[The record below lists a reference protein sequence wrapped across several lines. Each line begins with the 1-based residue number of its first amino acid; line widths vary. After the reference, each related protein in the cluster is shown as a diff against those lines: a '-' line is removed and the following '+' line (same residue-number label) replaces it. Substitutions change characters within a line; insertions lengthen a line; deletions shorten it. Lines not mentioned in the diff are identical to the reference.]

1 MSIFGEPIDV
11 DSLPPEEQYRFYRE
25 VLQMTDDKASL
36 LVAFAAGVTTGDAP
50 DPYRSVD
57 DWLDAVG
64 SSESWDGP

>member
-25 VLQMTDDKASL
+25 VLQMTDDAASL
-36 LVAFAAGVTTGDAP
+36 LVAFATGVTTGDVP
-50 DPYRSVD
+50 EPYRSVD

-64 SSESWDGP
+64 SSE